1 MSRSIHI
8 KVDDKTYEE
17 WQQVGATW
25 HGVRS
30 KIMRRKVR
38 ETIDEV
44 KKNPIFTKDE
54 KKKEEVK

>member
-25 HGVRS
+25 HGVRA

-38 ETIDEV
+38 EVIDEV
-44 KKNPIFTKDE
+44 RKNPIYMKDVQ
-54 KKKEEVK
+54 KKEESK